1 MVVLIY
7 VYNDGVWRLSL
18 QNCRKHQKKH
28 NYVQWGNIED
38 LKSRE
43 RERKGKRD
51 RAILWIRV
59 EIRLITSITA
69 KWQLCCKATYSSRHN
84 CSAVKNGHF
93 CVTLNWKP
101 LEIVHFSALLS
112 FQWINLLFQ
121 RCTKRRCCRSSCSTM
136 WMEAAHICTLNCTAW
151 QK

>member
-1 MVVLIY
+1 MYIMVECD
-7 VYNDGVWRLSL
+7 VYP
-18 QNCRKHQKKH
+18 CRTAESIKR
-28 NYVQWGNIED
+28 NIIMCNVEED

-136 WMEAAHICTLNCTAW
+136 WMEVAHICTLNCTVW